1 MNHTVSS
8 APQFLDSHD
17 GLGGEDPLGTAEVMG
32 SERTT
37 TKFKATQRAFPCN
50 AEASHGEQRPDF
62 EILKAFDKC
71 SKTLC

>member
-1 MNHTVSS
+1 MSS
-8 APQFLDSHD
+8 APHFLDSHD
-17 GLGGEDPLGTAEVMG
+17 SLGGEDPHGTAEVMG

-37 TKFKATQRAFPCN
+37 TKVKTTQWAFPCN

-62 EILKAFDKC
+62 EISKAFDKC